1 MNERI
6 EKRETERLTE
16 RMCVRMTKTERD
28 VIKSYAF
35 LSDVSEGKALRLL
48 IGKFIRGE
56 DG

>member
-6 EKRETERLTE
+6 DKRETERLTE

-56 DG
+56 DE